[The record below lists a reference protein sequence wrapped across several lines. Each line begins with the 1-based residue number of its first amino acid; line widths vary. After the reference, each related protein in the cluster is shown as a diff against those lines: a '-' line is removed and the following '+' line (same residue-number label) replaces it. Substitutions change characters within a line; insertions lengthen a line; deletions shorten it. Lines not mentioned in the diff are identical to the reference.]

1 VPGDFNTFVGS
12 NAGEFNVAGAV
23 NAYMGFR
30 SGQNN
35 DGNSNVM
42 IGVNSGQTITN
53 GDNNVLLGGQTNSTK
68 VNLINGVALGFN
80 SIVRNDDQM
89 ILGNNNINVGIG
101 LSNDINGPQNKLEIN
116 TPAATPIPGAS
127 GLRFRDL
134 TSASN
139 ILPNP
144 GTGVL
149 TVDNNGDVILTSASV
164 SGALGGICGSNTNPL
179 ATNYEI
185 PLNNQNFIFG
195 GQGLVNN
202 NVGIGTNCTP
212 QAKLHVTQSSG
223 LTNGSIGILVENN
236 DDAVCLSANPV
247 IGIKSVVGST
257 SISDPKI
264 AGWFEAPFAPNC
276 VGSLQH
282 YAIYVPQNG
291 GQVDIGYSPP
301 SANFASLVNIN
312 GSLNSAN
319 YVGPSDV
326 TLKNTIVTLPN
337 ALQQVKNLRPV
348 TFKWNSIHD
357 SIMAG
362 THAGFIAQ
370 EVDTVIPQLVH
381 TNPNGK
387 KSLAYIEMI
396 PYLVKA
402 MQQQQRMIEKQDSI
416 ITVQGNLLTALNQ
429 SVSSCCSNSSVS
441 KTGIIGNS
449 INVEL
454 TDKNTIVLNQNV
466 PNPFAENT
474 VITYNIP
481 IDFKVAQIIF
491 NAIDG
496 RIIKVVDINQKGKG
510 ELNVYAND
518 LSNGLYS
525 YYLVVDG
532 KVIDTK
538 KLIKQN

>member
-1 VPGDFNTFVGS
+1 
-12 NAGEFNVAGAV
+12 
-23 NAYMGFR
+23 MGFR

-149 TVDNNGDVILTSASV
+149 TVDNNGDVILTSGSV

-202 NVGIGTNCTP
+202 NVGIGTGCNP
-212 QAKLHVTQSSG
+212 LAKLHVNQSSG
-223 LTNGSIGILVENN
+223 LTNGSIGLLVENT
-236 DDAVCLSANPV
+236 DLTICGSPQPV
-247 IGIKSVVGST
+247 IGIKSIVNNT
-257 SISDPKI
+257 NLSDPLI
-264 AGWFEAPFAPNC
+264 AGWFEAPFSPNC
-276 VGSLQH
+276 IGSLQH

-291 GQVDIGYSPP
+291 GFVDIGYTPA

-370 EVDTVIPQLVH
+370 EVETVIPQLVH

-416 ITVQGNLLTALNQ
+416 ITVQGNMLNALASQ
-429 SVSSCCSNSSVS
+429 VDACCSNSTIRT
-441 KTGIIGNS
+441 TGLIGNKLS
-449 INVEL
+449 VEL
-454 TDKNTIVLNQNV
+454 SDKDAIVLNQNQ
-466 PNPFAENT
+466 PNPFAEQT
-474 VITYNIP
+474 VINYNIP
-481 IDFKVAQIIF
+481 VDFKVAQIIF
-491 NAIDG
+491 NTTDG
-496 RIIKVVDINQKGKG
+496 RIIKAVDINQKGKG

-538 KLIKQN
+538 KLVKQN